1 MQIVVEGVAGQIDRR
16 VRLILRGDLILLEL
30 AVRHPAEDE
39 FERVLGEFGSLRA
52 VPSTSWARASFP
64 LCRLACVSRRVAN
77 GGKIRTMPTMSM
89 TVAQVVEETRRWP
102 ADQVEVLFERLL
114 ASHYRQPDPA
124 LDAESAEELKRRID
138 DIESGREAGIPGEEV
153 MARVRKIVGL

>member
-1 MQIVVEGVAGQIDRR
+1 
-16 VRLILRGDLILLEL
+16 
-30 AVRHPAEDE
+30 
-39 FERVLGEFGSLRA
+39 
-52 VPSTSWARASFP
+52 
-64 LCRLACVSRRVAN
+64 
-77 GGKIRTMPTMSM
+77 MSM

-114 ASHYRQPDPA
+114 ASHYLLPDPA
-124 LDAESAEELKRRID
+124 LDAEWAAELKRRID